1 MSGRLERAES
11 AFRQLGAEAALIANG
26 TNRRWLTG
34 FSGSAGVVLLMD
46 GEAELVTDGRYTMQA
61 AAECREGVRV
71 VTHRGPLATWLAD
84 RLSGVRGPLAVEA
97 DHLTVAELRR
107 LKVALPH
114 MAWLETEGV
123 VAGLRVIKDAE
134 ELLAIRTAFQV
145 ADQAFAAVLPAVAP
159 GISEI
164 ELALDLEARMR
175 AAGAGLGF
183 DTIVVSGP
191 RSALPHGQPTSRRL
205 EPGDLVTVDW
215 GATWQGYTS
224 DATRTLAVGQLDQKG
239 RQIYQVV
246 KAAMEAAI
254 AVAKDGVSARA
265 VDAAALAVIA
275 DAGLAE
281 RFVHGTGHGVGLEV
295 HEAPSLGARSEDILA
310 AGMVV
315 TFEPGIYIEG
325 YGGVR
330 IEQTGI
336 ITEDGA
342 ELLSRLPTDLQI
354 V

>member
-1 MSGRLERAES
+1 MSGRLKRAEG
-11 AFRQLGAEAALIANG
+11 AFRQLGAEAALISDGA
-26 TNRRWLTG
+26 NRRWLTG
-34 FSGSAGVVLLMD
+34 FSGSSGAVLLLD
-46 GEAELVTDGRYTMQA
+46 GTAELVTDGRYTIQA
-61 AAECREGVRV
+61 AAECREGVQV
-71 VTHRGPLATWLAD
+71 VTHRGPLATWLAE
-84 RLSGVRGPLAVEA
+84 RLAGVHGPLAVEA
-97 DHLTVAELRR
+97 DHLTVAEMAR
-107 LKVALPH
+107 LKKTLPGL
-114 MAWLETEGV
+114 AWLETEGV
-123 VAGLRVIKDAE
+123 VAKLRMVKDAE
-134 ELLAIRTAFQV
+134 ELQAIRRAFQV
-145 ADQAFAAVLPAVAP
+145 ADQAFSALLPAVAP

-175 AAGAGLGF
+175 GAGAGLGF

-191 RSALPHGQPTSRRL
+191 HSALPHGQPSGRRL

-224 DATRTLAVGQLDQKG
+224 DATRTLAVGRLDPRG

-254 AVAKDGVSARA
+254 RVAKDGVSART
-265 VDAAALAVIA
+265 VHEAALAVIA
-275 DAGLAE
+275 EAGWAD

-336 ITEDGA
+336 ITEGGA
-342 ELLSRLPTDLQI
+342 ELLSHLATDLQI